1 MFWADG
7 GALGREIMQVTY
19 RERYWTFDETMT
31 VAQILKRV
39 GVLPESVLVVCN
51 GQLITED
58 QVVKPEDTVK
68 VVAVISGG

>member
-1 MFWADG
+1 MAP
-7 GALGREIMQVTY
+7 LGRERMQVTY

>member
-1 MFWADG
+1 
-7 GALGREIMQVTY
+7 MQVTY